1 MIHRDLK
8 AENVLFTQDG
18 TVKVGD
24 FGFSTLSHTHN
35 LLNTFCGSPPYAAP
49 ELFQDKQYIGSK
61 VDIWALGILL
71 YFMLV
76 AKMPFTGD
84 TIPVL
89 QKCILKGQ
97 YSFPSR
103 LSEDSK
109 TLIQGILTQNPT
121 ERYNIDDIVGSAWM
135 GDVIVG
141 REDSGLGSSEST
153 LQKSAETLQEQL
165 QQRLTEL
172 GVPYGDLNTLG
183 QDVPRDS
190 VSGTCRIILH
200 QLQRSQ
206 VEHQTTIA
214 RSSPN
219 SCYSPK
225 QNINTGRKN
234 TPSKLCII
242 L

>member
-8 AENVLFTQDG
+8 AENVLFAQDG

-24 FGFSTLSHTHN
+24 FGFSTLSRTHD

-49 ELFQDKQYIGSK
+49 ELFQDKQYVGTK

-84 TIPVL
+84 TIPEL
-89 QKCILKGQ
+89 QKCILNGQ
-97 YSFPSR
+97 FKLPSR

-121 ERYNIDDIVGSAWM
+121 ERYCVDDIVSSMWM
-135 GDVIVG
+135 GDTIIHHD
-141 REDSGLGSSEST
+141 DSGLGSSEST
-153 LQKSAETLQEQL
+153 LQKATETLHEQL

-172 GVPYGDLNTLG
+172 GVPFNDLNTLR

-190 VSGTCRIILH
+190 ISGTYRIVLH

-206 VEHQTTIA
+206 TEQIA

-219 SCYSPK
+219 SNSP
-225 QNINTGRKN
+225 QEGDIYAGRKSV
-234 TPSKLCII
+234 TSKLCII

>member
-8 AENVLFTQDG
+8 AENVLFAQDG

-24 FGFSTLSHTHN
+24 FGFSTLSRTHD

-49 ELFQDKQYIGSK
+49 ELFQDKHYVGTK
-61 VDIWALGILL
+61 VDIWALGVLL
-71 YFMLV
+71 YFMLI

-89 QKCILKGQ
+89 QKSILKGNF
-97 YSFPSR
+97 SLPSR

-109 TLIQGILTQNPT
+109 TLIKGILTQDPT
-121 ERYNIDDIVGSAWM
+121 ERYNIDDIISSMWM
-135 GDVIVG
+135 GDAIID

-153 LQKSAETLQEQL
+153 LQKGAETLQEQL

-172 GVPYGDLNTLG
+172 GVPFGDLNTLR

-190 VSGTCRIILH
+190 VSGTYRIILH
-200 QLQRSQ
+200 QLQRNQ
-206 VEHQTTIA
+206 VEQTA
-214 RSSPN
+214 SCSSPD
-219 SCYSPK
+219 SCHSP
-225 QNINTGRKN
+225 QQYDINTGNKN
-234 TPSKLCII
+234 VTSKLCII

>member
-8 AENVLFTQDG
+8 AENVLFAQDG

-24 FGFSTLSHTHN
+24 FGFSTLSRTN
-35 LLNTFCGSPPYAAP
+35 ELLNTFCGSPPYAAP
-49 ELFQDKQYIGSK
+49 ELFQDKQYVGAK

-76 AKMPFTGD
+76 AKTPFTGD

-97 YSFPSR
+97 FTFPKY
-103 LSEDSK
+103 LSTDSK
-109 TLIQGILTQNPT
+109 GLIQGLLTQNPD
-121 ERYNIDDIVGSAWM
+121 ERCTIDEIVNSAWM
-135 GDVIVG
+135 GDAIVG
-141 REDSGLGSSEST
+141 CDDSGLGSSEST
-153 LQKSAETLQEQL
+153 LQKGAETLHEQL
-165 QQRLTEL
+165 QQKLTEL
-172 GVPYGDLNTLG
+172 GVPYGDLDTLQ

-190 VSGTCRIILH
+190 ISGTYRIILH

-206 VEHQTTIA
+206 LERTAV
-214 RSSPN
+214 SNSPN
-219 SCYSPK
+219 SCYSQK
-225 QNINTGRKN
+225 EGDVNTGHKM
-234 TPSKLCII
+234 TTSKFCII

>member
-8 AENVLFTQDG
+8 AENVLFAHDG

-49 ELFQDKQYIGSK
+49 ELFQDNQYIGSK
-61 VDIWALGILL
+61 VDIWALGVLL

-84 TIPVL
+84 TMPVL
-89 QKCILKGQ
+89 QKCILKGH

-109 TLIQGILTQNPT
+109 TLIRGILTQNAT

-135 GDVIVG
+135 SDTIVG

-153 LQKSAETLQEQL
+153 LQKGAETLQEQL

-190 VSGTCRIILH
+190 ISGTCRIILH
-200 QLQRSQ
+200 QLHRSQ
-206 VEHQTTIA
+206 VEHQTTTA
-214 RSSPN
+214 RSSPK
-219 SCYSPK
+219 SCYSPQ
-225 QNINTGRKN
+225 QNINTGHKHV
-234 TPSKLCII
+234 TSKLCII

>member
-24 FGFSTLSHTHN
+24 FGFSTLSHIHD

-49 ELFQDKQYIGSK
+49 ELFQDKQYIGTK

-71 YFMLV
+71 YFILV

-84 TIPVL
+84 TIPAL
-89 QKCILKGQ
+89 QKNILKGHFT
-97 YSFPSR
+97 FPSR
-103 LSEDSK
+103 LSADAK
-109 TLIQGILTQNPT
+109 TLIQGILTQDPT
-121 ERYNIDDIVGSAWM
+121 ERYNIDDIVGSTWM
-135 GDVIVG
+135 GDAIIN

-153 LQKSAETLQEQL
+153 LQKGAETLHEQL
-165 QQRLTEL
+165 QQKLTEL
-172 GVPYGDLNTLG
+172 GVPFSDLDTLR

-190 VSGTCRIILH
+190 ISGTYRIVLH
-200 QLQRSQ
+200 QMQRSQ
-206 VEHQTTIA
+206 VEETA
-214 RSSPN
+214 VCNSPN
-219 SCYSPK
+219 SCYGQHQNDNK
-225 QNINTGRKN
+225 QSHKSVT
-234 TPSKLCII
+234 SKLCII

>member
-18 TVKVGD
+18 TIKVGD
-24 FGFSTLSHTHN
+24 FGFSTLSHTHD

-49 ELFQDKQYIGSK
+49 ELFQDKQYVGAK

-71 YFMLV
+71 YFMLT

-97 YSFPSR
+97 FTLPSH
-103 LSEDSK
+103 LSTDSK
-109 TLIQGILTQNPT
+109 TLIQGILTQDPS
-121 ERYNIDDIVGSAWM
+121 ERYNIDEIVGSTWM
-135 GDVIVG
+135 EDAIVN

-153 LQKSAETLQEQL
+153 LQKDVETLHEQL

-172 GVPYGDLNTLG
+172 GVPFKDLNTLR

-190 VSGTCRIILH
+190 ISGTYRIILH
-200 QLQRSQ
+200 QLHRSH
-206 VEHQTTIA
+206 VEHMA
-214 RSSPN
+214 GCNSPN
-219 SCYSPK
+219 SCYSK
-225 QNINTGRKN
+225 QQHGDNKN
-234 TPSKLCII
+234 VTSKLCVI